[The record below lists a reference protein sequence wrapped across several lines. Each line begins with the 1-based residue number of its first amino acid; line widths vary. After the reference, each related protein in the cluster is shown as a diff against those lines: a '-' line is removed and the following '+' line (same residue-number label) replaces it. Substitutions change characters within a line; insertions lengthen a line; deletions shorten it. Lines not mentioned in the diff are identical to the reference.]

1 MLPEKLRSERLFLRQ
16 LVPADAPAL
25 GIAMRDANITETTM
39 FEAPARTSEEGT
51 ARALARIADF
61 SEHWRR
67 YGFGI
72 YGAFDRE
79 TETLVGYSGLRHID
93 EFDGDIHI
101 STMVDRPFWS
111 GGLGAEIIRLNLEN
125 GFLEQNFDVVYATTR
140 ILEQASLRLMD
151 TFGFIRQPDRMLRHW
166 PVHYYILPKEVF
178 LARQVSY
185 LKQCLKDLAEKNL
198 AEKGPSSSQH
208 SSQHSS
214 QNLSQQLSA
223 GDPAYGNPAERNLA
237 RDNASAARTATA
249 GF

>member
-1 MLPEKLRSERLFLRQ
+1 M
-16 LVPADAPAL
+16 PADAPAL

-51 ARALARIADF
+51 ARASARITDF
-61 SEHWRR
+61 SEHWCR

-72 YGAFDRE
+72 YGAFDRK
-79 TETLVGYSGLRHID
+79 TEALVGYSGLRHID

-111 GGLGAEIIRLNLEN
+111 SGLGAEIIRLNLEN

-166 PVHYYILPKEVF
+166 PVHYYVLPKEVF
-178 LARQVSY
+178 LARHVNY
-185 LKQCLKDLAEKNL
+185 LKQCLKDLAEKSL
-198 AEKGPSSSQH
+198 AENGSGSSQH
-208 SSQHSS
+208 PSQHP
-214 QNLSQQLSA
+214 SQQLSA
-223 GDPAYGNPAERNLA
+223 GNPADRNLA
-237 RDNASAARTATA
+237 GDDASAARIARNCSSGA
-249 GF
+249 VGLA